1 MLEAILLATSLAQG
15 SDICLKAPKSLAC
28 EAYQRQV
35 QQQQQAE
42 EAKRKKE
49 LEAQN
54 EILKA
59 FQNKRLVY
67 KVRIRDAAV
76 GNALQNSI
84 FSPGDADREEWFRL
98 TVDNGNLVSI
108 LHSTNIMNK
117 FWGNRTWYDHQTSAI
132 RACKANL
139 FEVDKTSCITS
150 ESDKITLPQGSTIYD
165 YSFDVRYEEGGVV
178 SVKSLQLSKDRQPDE
193 TVNLPIR

>member
-1 MLEAILLATSLAQG
+1 MLEAILLAASLAQG
-15 SDICLKAPKSLAC
+15 SEVCLKAPRSLAC
-28 EAYQRQV
+28 ETYQRQV

-42 EAKRKKE
+42 EAKLKKE
-49 LEAQN
+49 LEAQK
-54 EILKA
+54 ELLKA
-59 FQNKRLVY
+59 FQNKRLVF

-98 TVDNGNLVSI
+98 TVDNGNSVSI

-117 FWGNRTWYDHQTSAI
+117 FWGNRTWYDHPTSAI
-132 RACKANL
+132 RACKASL
-139 FEVDKTSCITS
+139 FEVDKTSCIIS
-150 ESDKITLPQGSTIYD
+150 ESDKIILPEGSTVYD

-193 TVNLPIR
+193 IINLTVR